1 MKTVDLFTVLNEAK
15 LDSIN
20 NVFKIIL
27 YCYVVGVVLLYLAYL
42 SKFVFNTF
50 LNFIGILPVKY
61 LIEDDNNLY
70 KEILK
75 LEQHI
80 F

>member
-1 MKTVDLFTVLNEAK
+1 
-15 LDSIN
+15 
-20 NVFKIIL
+20 
-27 YCYVVGVVLLYLAYL
+27 
-42 SKFVFNTF
+42 

-61 LIEDDNNLY
+61 LIEDDALY
-70 KEILK
+70 KDILK